1 MLLAPALVAAPTSLL
16 NPLRRSGKPGTGF
29 GRLLDYRSNVV
40 ALGGHR
46 GLGANYW
53 DSAAS
58 PTKPSALRFPVRENT
73 IPSFLKSV
81 AAGASFIEFDVQVTG
96 DGVPVIWHDN
106 YVITGTPEAPINRL
120 IADLTYAEFCALV
133 PTSADLPLQKAG
145 QERLPSLAELFAAMP
160 PHVAFDI
167 EVKVAVPSHRAH
179 TPSREVDRL
188 LGPILAG
195 LAHRRPDDAVM
206 FLSGGGA
213 YRHADPR
220 RTSFAAAVAW
230 AAAAELAG
238 VIFHAGRLRAEPGAV
253 RAALDA
259 GLQVMTYGLD
269 NVDAEYVQEQYR
281 AGVHGVIVDDVSR
294 QDNICV
300 SNAFVC
306 TAATSDPILRRL
318 EDDFAYFS
326 GMGQGSNVTLGSSDS
341 ADSAA
346 THDCEARFLNNF
358 LHLANRAHFRV
369 LNVGELEA
377 AFADDF
383 LFTLPVTVNY
393 DAMDPGLL
401 SRYWESRPE
410 AAAASR
416 LPEPLSDRAIIL
428 HRGVDMVTVED
439 QFIQQKIDCLISFYI
454 LQPLW
459 TALISVAR
467 VFGAD
472 KELQEKAPPG
482 LGDSPY
488 VQPDA
493 SDTGKQSSSGSESPV
508 KSSED
513 LAESSQRAGPRH
525 NWMLD
530 RQTFRTWVKPREQA
544 LVFPNGKAVLKQL
557 FKPIALQ
564 EVCLRDIILLYRP
577 AMAKDGEEPKD
588 VPLWKRGGQVE
599 GMDRE
604 MLKQTMVLKRFRSVP
619 LADLEMML
627 PDKTVYIPPNQY
639 VSVGITVISGLVA
652 LLTTFL
658 QSESM
663 GVIFSGNLLKALGGI
678 LLSRAGQV
686 AMQLQAEK
694 ASMMYE
700 KTLAAQ
706 QAVLSG
712 LTDEVTRQRVRELF
726 VAYCVLEQA
735 KKALATEDLATAY
748 AEYLS
753 KTFDANVEMDGEH
766 TLRTLRTWG
775 LVKQATDGAWLAIPA
790 ERAEEALG
798 RVWNDLY
805 TYKPVGLEEGSAW

>member
-1 MLLAPALVAAPTSLL
+1 MEKSPLVVLPDGVTAPVDRFLDVPDGQLVS
-16 NPLRRSGKPGTGF
+16 SF
-29 GRLLDYRSNVV
+29 ES
-40 ALGGHR
+40 
-46 GLGANYW
+46 
-53 DSAAS
+53 AS
-58 PTKPSALRFPVRENT
+58 PPPTGDRSLMHIYDIMQRVVLQE
-73 IPSFLKSV
+73 
-81 AAGASFIEFDVQVTG
+81 DVQ
-96 DGVPVIWHDN
+96 I
-106 YVITGTPEAPINRL
+106 
-120 IADLTYAEFCALV
+120 
-133 PTSADLPLQKAG
+133 K
-145 QERLPSLAELFAAMP
+145 
-160 PHVAFDI
+160 
-167 EVKVAVPSHRAH
+167 
-179 TPSREVDRL
+179 
-188 LGPILAG
+188 
-195 LAHRRPDDAVM
+195 
-206 FLSGGGA
+206 
-213 YRHADPR
+213 
-220 RTSFAAAVAW
+220 
-230 AAAAELAG
+230 
-238 VIFHAGRLRAEPGAV
+238 
-253 RAALDA
+253 
-259 GLQVMTYGLD
+259 
-269 NVDAEYVQEQYR
+269 
-281 AGVHGVIVDDVSR
+281 
-294 QDNICV
+294 
-300 SNAFVC
+300 
-306 TAATSDPILRRL
+306 RRL

-530 RQTFRTWVKPREQA
+530 RQTFRT
-544 LVFPNGKAVLKQL
+544 VFPNGKAVLKQL

-694 ASMMYE
+694 ASVSQQMTQMMYE

-805 TYKPVGLEEGSAW
+805 TYKPGDSPDDWQTSTTTNGVVAAAGSSSRATAILRPPGGTQAAGFGGNRRASRRTHMAQLHVSGPARLAACAASTLRSPRAYGPRFL